1 MRGRHPHPTARISPR
16 REITQ
21 VSKSPDADPLPRVL
35 AGIRGLLPG
44 HAAPGGH
51 WQRGRRAQVACED
64 LWAGGFCG
72 AKGEAHVRPRVLPL
86 SPPLCQLDGSDSSS
100 QGYSGY
106 WTDVLCPIS
115 RIATA
120 RPDQH
125 PGPSPGALLTRG
137 FEGLERALGSRS
149 QPSHSHT
156 FPLLVHPAG
165 DGLTFTL

>member
-1 MRGRHPHPTARISPR
+1 MQTPYRGCWLGSGVSCLVMLRQVVTGSEDGGPR
-16 REITQ
+16 LLVKTFGLG
-21 VSKSPDADPLPRVL
+21 VSV
-35 AGIRGLLPG
+35 
-44 HAAPGGH
+44 
-51 WQRGRRAQVACED
+51 
-64 LWAGGFCG
+64 G

-86 SPPLCQLDGSDSSS
+86 SPPLCQLGGSDSSS

-120 RPDQH
+120 RPDQL